1 MENGFISWRP
11 GWSEAFFYHLTFLHC
26 VYFQMEVKCVRIVL
40 VSFCRRRAAAKRKK
54 LKLVS
59 GAGGGDGGA
68 PPEEEEDPEEDS
80 SLAGTG
86 QDQDLIWQERIKDL
100 L

>member
-1 MENGFISWRP
+1 MN
-11 GWSEAFFYHLTFLHC
+11 
-26 VYFQMEVKCVRIVL
+26 FQMEVKCVRIVL

-59 GAGGGDGGA
+59 GAGGGDGEV

-86 QDQDLIWQERIKDL
+86 QDLEVPRIVSRL
-100 L
+100 RWREEQPSIEEGGRSGRIPGRC